1 MQFKIITDKKQ
12 GLQSYFVDNIQVDIN
27 TFIDAEIICIK
38 RLELVNNMLSEVKDK
53 TINEYSY
60 V

>member
-1 MQFKIITDKKQ
+1 MKFKIITDKKQ

>member
-1 MQFKIITDKKQ
+1 MKFKIVTDKKH

-38 RLELVNNMLSEVKDK
+38 RLELVNNMLSEVNDK

-60 V
+60 I

>member
-38 RLELVNNMLSEVKDK
+38 RLELVNNMLSEVNDK

>member
-38 RLELVNNMLSEVKDK
+38 RLELGNNMLSEVNDK

>member
-1 MQFKIITDKKQ
+1 MNFKIITDKKQ

-38 RLELVNNMLSEVKDK
+38 RLELVNNMLSEVNDK

-60 V
+60 I

>member
-1 MQFKIITDKKQ
+1 MQFKIVTDKKQ

>member
-1 MQFKIITDKKQ
+1 MNFKIITDKKQ

>member
-1 MQFKIITDKKQ
+1 MKFKIVTDKKQ

-27 TFIDAEIICIK
+27 TFIDAEIICIN
-38 RLELVNNMLSEVKDK
+38 RLELESNMLSEVDNK

>member
-1 MQFKIITDKKQ
+1 MNFKIITDKKQ

-38 RLELVNNMLSEVKDK
+38 RLELESNMLSEVNDSM
-53 TINEYSY
+53 INEYSY

>member
-27 TFIDAEIICIK
+27 TFTDAEIICIK
-38 RLELVNNMLSEVKDK
+38 RLELGNNMLSEVNDK

>member
-1 MQFKIITDKKQ
+1 MHFKIITDKKQ
-12 GLQSYFVDNIQVDIN
+12 GLQSYFVNNIQVDIN

-38 RLELVNNMLSEVKDK
+38 RLELVNNMLSEVNDK

>member
-1 MQFKIITDKKQ
+1 M
-12 GLQSYFVDNIQVDIN
+12 DIN

-38 RLELVNNMLSEVKDK
+38 RLELVNSMLSEVKDK

>member
-1 MQFKIITDKKQ
+1 MNFKIITDKKQ

-38 RLELVNNMLSEVKDK
+38 RLELVNNMLSEVNDK
-53 TINEYSY
+53 TINEYSH